1 MYCCPIWCF
10 YVYFFVC
17 VNVLLLVP
25 NHSIHSDKVK
35 ACVEIKQCKK
45 QDIRY
50 PQIKSKASWISL
62 NSFLFPKTYN
72 PPHSYLIEV
81 WSIPC
86 FNCYWSRTISAG
98 SNFVII
104 YINTCYSWMIPFVW
118 GCFCKQPCKL
128 YTRINSIPG

>member
-1 MYCCPIWCF
+1 MYCCPIQCF

-25 NHSIHSDKVK
+25 NHNIHSDKVK
-35 ACVEIKQCKK
+35 ACVEIKLCKK

-86 FNCYWSRTISAG
+86 FNCYWSRTIWRG
-98 SNFVII
+98 P
-104 YINTCYSWMIPFVW
+104 TLW
-118 GCFCKQPCKL
+118 L
-128 YTRINSIPG
+128 YTLIPAIVEWYLLSGVVFVSSPANYIRG